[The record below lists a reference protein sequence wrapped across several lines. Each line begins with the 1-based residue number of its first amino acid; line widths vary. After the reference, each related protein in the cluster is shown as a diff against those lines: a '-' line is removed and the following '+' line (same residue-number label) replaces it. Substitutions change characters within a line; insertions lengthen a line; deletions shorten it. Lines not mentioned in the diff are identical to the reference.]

1 VRIERDAGKITR
13 VQPSK
18 PAKDDGDG
26 EAGSYLYKR
35 TRLVFHFRLQKALQC
50 YLLLIMSTSKKSI
63 GITLLQEKIHGLAKK
78 SGKSLTDYITDTA
91 VCTDFGDY
99 LIVN

>member
-1 VRIERDAGKITR
+1 
-13 VQPSK
+13 
-18 PAKDDGDG
+18 
-26 EAGSYLYKR
+26 
-35 TRLVFHFRLQKALQC
+35 
-50 YLLLIMSTSKKSI
+50 MSTSKKSI